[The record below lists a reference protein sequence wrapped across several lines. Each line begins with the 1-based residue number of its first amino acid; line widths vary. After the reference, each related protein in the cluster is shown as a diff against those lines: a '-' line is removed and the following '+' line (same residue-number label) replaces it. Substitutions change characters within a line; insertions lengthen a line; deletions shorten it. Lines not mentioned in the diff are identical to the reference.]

1 MKLRKDEALDPHVV
15 QELAELEAALGPE
28 LRRLRSEPRPEFA
41 AELDARAAA
50 QFGGGSAGDRVAG
63 TWERF
68 RSAPLRRQL
77 MPVAASGLA
86 AIVVATA
93 IVASVGEEQG
103 GGSDGTVVSS
113 APQAGGGATA
123 AEPAAPA
130 PSVTEQ
136 AGRLD

>member
-15 QELAELEAALGPE
+15 QELAELEEALGPE

-50 QFGGGSAGDRVAG
+50 QFGGGGSAGDRVAG

-68 RSAPLRRQL
+68 RAAPLRRQL
-77 MPVAASGLA
+77 MPVAAGGLA

-93 IVASVGEEQG
+93 IVSSVGEEQG
-103 GGSDGTVVSS
+103 GGSNDSG
-113 APQAGGGATA
+113 APQPTAIAGGAS
-123 AEPAAPA
+123 EQAAPPPA
-130 PSVTEQ
+130 
-136 AGRLD
+136 